1 MIAQESWLIKYPC
14 HLHDEPTPQL
24 ITSTTDHITTE
35 AIKSQT
41 ENVTHPM
48 LAVQDVYKIGNETK
62 QTTLKIIQSYDK

>member
-1 MIAQESWLIKYPC
+1 MIFQ
-14 HLHDEPTPQL
+14 LHDEPTPQL

>member
-1 MIAQESWLIKYPC
+1 MIFQ
-14 HLHDEPTPQL
+14 LHDEPTPQL

-62 QTTLKIIQSYDK
+62 QTTLKIIQTNIYSFTIKSY